1 VSFSFRAAVVL
12 GSLCVCGAVAACSAS
27 TTTPTPTAPPETA
40 LSSPTASVVAT
51 ATPSPTPAPT
61 LPPVVGTGAS
71 TPVMAVAAVANV
83 DPGSGQHLS
92 GDCDGSSYL
101 VPPCPVTQRLGGRLN
116 ANPFSGSGGG
126 ASALCRC
133 QNQGTLTFT
142 LMSETGTTAYV
153 HEDLGLG
160 EPSSDLR
167 WTVVSIGGTW
177 YVDDQDTGC
186 SATSIYDPA
195 YDYENASSTPA
206 PPVASC

>member
-1 VSFSFRAAVVL
+1 VILRLAVML
-12 GSLCVCGAVAACSAS
+12 GSVCACGAVAACGAS
-27 TTTPTPTAPPETA
+27 TTTPSASPGTPT
-40 LSSPTASVVAT
+40 SSPTASVVAT

-61 LPPVVGTGAS
+61 PLPVVGTGAAS
-71 TPVMAVAAVANV
+71 PVIAVADVANV
-83 DPGSGQHLS
+83 DPGSGRHLS
-92 GDCDGSSYL
+92 GDCNSASYL
-101 VPPCPVTQRLGGRLN
+101 VPPCPVTQRLGARLD

-126 ASALCRC
+126 ASPLCRC
-133 QNQGTLTFT
+133 QSQGTLTFT
-142 LMSETGTTAYV
+142 LISENGTTAYV

-186 SATSIYDPA
+186 STTSIYDPA